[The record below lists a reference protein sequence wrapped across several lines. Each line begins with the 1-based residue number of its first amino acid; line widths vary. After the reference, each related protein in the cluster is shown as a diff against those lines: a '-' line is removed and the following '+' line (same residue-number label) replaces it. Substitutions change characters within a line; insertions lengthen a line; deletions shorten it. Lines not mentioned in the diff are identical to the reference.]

1 MTTQASHA
9 PLPSLMQRLADAF
22 RPLHARG
29 ALLDAPA
36 HRLAPSSAPARHA
49 PVNPDAI
56 PVAHLARFVAG
67 LRQLLAATDESTR
80 RHLEQ
85 EVLDLAV
92 PLQAAGLFDVL
103 RIAHAPLA
111 TMVAD
116 HLAAAT
122 MEESP
127 ALR

>member
-1 MTTQASHA
+1 MTTPASHA

-29 ALLDAPA
+29 AMFDAPA
-36 HRLAPSSAPARHA
+36 HRRSVTSASPHPA
-49 PVNPDAI
+49 PVHADTVPA
-56 PVAHLARFVAG
+56 VHLARFVAR
-67 LRQLLAATDESTR
+67 LRQLLAATDEPAR
-80 RHLEQ
+80 QHLER

-92 PLQAAGLFDVL
+92 PLQAAGLFEVL

-116 HLAAAT
+116 HLAAAAN
-122 MEESP
+122 EQNP

>member
-9 PLPSLMQRLADAF
+9 PFPSLMQRLADAF

-29 ALLDAPA
+29 MQLDGPA
-36 HRLAPSSAPARHA
+36 HRRAPSPAPARKTT
-49 PVNPDAI
+49 I
-56 PVAHLARFVAG
+56 PAAHLARFVAR
-67 LRQLLAATDESTR
+67 LRQLLAATDESAR
-80 RHLEQ
+80 RRLER

-92 PLQAAGLFDVL
+92 PLQAAGLFEVL

-116 HLAAAT
+116 HLASN
-122 MEESP
+122 EESP